1 MAQRAAHL
9 TTVVADLDDR
19 PSIFEVI
26 AQESLMETVRPAL
39 EHAIKVL
46 VDANPARYCF
56 LWKWFDEI
64 YTVLNLLLQHH
75 FLSQA
80 SASFAEN
87 FYGMKR
93 MSLRRPLVSQPPA
106 SQGLPKKQ
114 HLYSLLL
121 LVLFPYIRT
130 KLEKFAS
137 RLREEDDYAIHLSAS
152 PKKKFYKAFLAAY
165 PFVSMTW
172 EGWIFSQQLLYVF
185 GRTKH
190 HSPLLKLAGV
200 RLAYLTA
207 DDIRALESVPPSP
220 GSGLHQRGDIQV
232 ALKIAKGMD
241 SYRKAA
247 RSEARILAHI
257 NLCDSEDRQ
266 SCVRM
271 LNWFHFHGHVCIVF
285 ELLGLSTYDFLQE
298 NNFYPYPLEQIRHMG
313 WQIFRA
319 KRYEKKIKN
328 PDVKIADFGNAVYHD
343 EDHSSEIQTRH
354 YRAPEVILDDGLEE
368 PVVYEGYICKR
379 CQLIQHLELRV
390 AELEEELADLRCNR
404 ELADLAQ
411 VSFRDSVHP

>member
-1 MAQRAAHL
+1 MVKSRTHRFTLDAINFAMAQGAAHL
-9 TTVVADLDDR
+9 TTIVADVDDR

-87 FYGMKR
+87 FYGLKR

-137 RLREEDDYAIHLSAS
+137 RLREEDDYAIQLSAS

-165 PFVSMTW
+165 PFVSMSW

-207 DDIRALESVPPSP
+207 ADIHALESIPPSP
-220 GSGLHQRGDIQV
+220 GSGLHQSCSEKLKLFLNRTIGKV
-232 ALKIAKGMD
+232 ASSL
-241 SYRKAA
+241 ST
-247 RSEARILAHI
+247 
-257 NLCDSEDRQ
+257 
-266 SCVRM
+266 
-271 LNWFHFHGHVCIVF
+271 
-285 ELLGLSTYDFLQE
+285 GLSVGVFFMQFLSWW
-298 NNFYPYPLEQIRHMG
+298 Y
-313 WQIFRA
+313 
-319 KRYEKKIKN
+319 
-328 PDVKIADFGNAVYHD
+328 
-343 EDHSSEIQTRH
+343 SSENQDTIKSLTSLPTPPPPVHLDQQNSPLDVHRQMPLCPLCHKFCSNDTALATSGYVFC
-354 YRAPEVILDDGLEE
+354 YRC
-368 PVVYEGYICKR
+368 VYTYVKLHQRCPLTGYPTE
-379 CQLIQHLELRV
+379 LQHLIKLYCPES
-390 AELEEELADLRCNR
+390 ASEY
-404 ELADLAQ
+404 
-411 VSFRDSVHP
+411 